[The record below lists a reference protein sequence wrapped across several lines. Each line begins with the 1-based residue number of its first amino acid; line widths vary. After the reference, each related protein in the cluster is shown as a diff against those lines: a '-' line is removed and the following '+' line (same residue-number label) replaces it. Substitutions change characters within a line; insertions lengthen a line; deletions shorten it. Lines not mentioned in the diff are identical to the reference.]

1 MCRGYRR
8 QSSSGRGF
16 QVYNQV
22 ISAFV
27 QGIDTCFVSVEADI
41 SDGLPIFEMVGYL
54 SPEVKEARERVRT
67 ALKNSGI
74 KLPPKRITI
83 NLSPANVRKG
93 GNHFDLA
100 IAAAVLSASGILY
113 SKKLTEMLIVGEL
126 SLNGMV
132 NPVHG
137 ILPIIFAARKRGITN
152 CIVPIKNY
160 KEAVIV
166 DDITVIPIASLQ
178 ELIQYFQGN
187 KIKHEVYVNIEETQN
202 STIEKDLDFSNISGQ
217 ENLKRA
223 AKVAA
228 AGFHNLVIIG
238 PPGTGKTMIAKRIP
252 GIIPDMTREERLEIT
267 KIYSVIGMLPE
278 REPLM
283 NTRPFRAPHHTIS
296 PHAMAGG
303 GRIPKPG
310 EVTLAHKGV
319 LFLDELPEFQ
329 KGTIEVMRQPME
341 EGVVHITRTQG
352 TYNYPAHF
360 MMVGAMNP
368 CKCGFFPDYNRCR
381 CSQEEVKRYLSKIS
395 RPLLDRIDIC
405 VEAQPV
411 SFEELNKGKGR
422 ESSADIKKQVT
433 RARDIQLERYQRER
447 INFNSQLTADMVEKY
462 CALEKREEEYLKA
475 IFEKMELT
483 ARGYHK
489 ILKVARTIADMQG
502 EKTIHM
508 EQIGEAVSYR
518 SIDKKYWTR

>member
-1 MCRGYRR
+1 M
-8 QSSSGRGF
+8 F
-16 QVYNQV
+16 NQV

-27 QGIDTCFVSVEADI
+27 QGIDTCFVRVEADI

-100 IAAAVLSASGILY
+100 IAAAVLSASGSLY
-113 SKKLTEMLIVGEL
+113 SEKLSEMLIVGEL

-137 ILPIIFAARKRGITN
+137 ILPIIFAARKKGITT
-152 CIVPIKNY
+152 CIVPMKNY

-166 DDITVIPIASLQ
+166 DDISVIPIASLQ

-187 KIKHEVYVNIEETQN
+187 KIIHEVYINIEERESRTKEN
-202 STIEKDLDFSNISGQ
+202 DLDFADISGQ

-228 AGFHNLVIIG
+228 AGFHNLIIIG
-238 PPGTGKTMIAKRIP
+238 PPGAGKTMIAKRIP
-252 GIIPDMTREERLEIT
+252 GIMPDMTREERLEIS
-267 KIYSVIGMLPE
+267 KVYSVIGMLPE
-278 REPLM
+278 RDPLM
-283 NTRPFRAPHHTIS
+283 ETRPFRAPHHTIS
-296 PHAMAGG
+296 RHAMAGG
-303 GRIPKPG
+303 GKIPRPG
-310 EVTLAHKGV
+310 EVTMAHKGV
-319 LFLDELPEFQ
+319 LFLDELAEFQ
-329 KGTIEVMRQPME
+329 RGTIEVMRQPME

-360 MMVGAMNP
+360 MLVGAMNP

-395 RPLLDRIDIC
+395 RPLLDRIDLC

-411 SFEELNKGKGR
+411 SFEELNKGKGK
-422 ESSADIKKQVT
+422 ESSAYMKKQVT
-433 RARDIQLERYQRER
+433 RAREVQLERYQEEG
-447 INFNSQLTADMVEKY
+447 ITFNSELTVDMIKKY
-462 CALEKREEEYLKA
+462 CALEKKEEKYLQMV
-475 IFEKMELT
+475 FEKMELT

-489 ILKVARTIADMQG
+489 ILKVARTIADLQG

-508 EQIGEAVSYR
+508 EHIGEAVSYR